1 MLKPA
6 GKGRVSNELVG
17 ASCAA
22 ILAVYAAGYWRTR
35 DEARR
40 VGSEV
45 PTRPPLRAE
54 RAVRPAPAESPAAI
68 AAPAT
73 SVATPAVQSA
83 LASVP
88 ADPESSTATLTT
100 AEPPAQRADSP
111 GVTAAAPASSSE
123 LAAATVATP
132 VVAQAAS
139 TALASASD
147 AAAAPTP
154 DQQNLTGA
162 TALAPAAVGEA
173 ATALIWRD
181 GRYVGWGT
189 SAHGDIQAFVT
200 VKGGRI
206 VEAGVQT
213 CETRYPCDVID
224 TIINQPVVWQS
235 PEVDMVSRATESS
248 AAYYW
253 ALVQALKSAEG
264 PAATAASAAA
274 Q

>member
-1 MLKPA
+1 MFKPA

-45 PTRPPLRAE
+45 PMRPPLRAE
-54 RAVRPAPAESPAAI
+54 RAVRPAPADSAV
-68 AAPAT
+68 AT
-73 SVATPAVQSA
+73 SVAAPAVHSA

-88 ADPESSTATLTT
+88 ADPE
-100 AEPPAQRADSP
+100 P
-111 GVTAAAPASSSE
+111 
-123 LAAATVATP
+123 ATVTTP
-132 VVAQAAS
+132 VVAQAAATTPAS
-139 TALASASD
+139 PSDALTAPTPEQKNLAD
-147 AAAAPTP
+147 AAAVAV
-154 DQQNLTGA
+154 
-162 TALAPAAVGEA
+162 AAVEPSGEA
-173 ATALIWRD
+173 EPTLIWRD